1 MKENKS
7 YDVVWLNSLPVNGK
21 AKEMLIQTGE
31 KPDPVSMY
39 AVQLA
44 KWGVEGGRIEAE
56 SPVLETVEAMITWR
70 PVRLVNFFMI
80 NSDEDYNPAGWED
93 AQTPLDLATVILD
106 EIEEKMMLHFPLYG
120 SL

>member
-1 MKENKS
+1 MKGNKM
-7 YDVVWLNSLPVNGK
+7 YDISWLNSLPVNGK
-21 AKEMLIQTGE
+21 AKKMLIQTGE

-44 KWGVEGGRIEAE
+44 KWGIEKGRIEAE
-56 SPVLETVEAMITWR
+56 SSVLETVEAMITWR
-70 PVRLVNFFMI
+70 PVRLVNFFII
-80 NSDEDYNPAGWED
+80 NSDGDYNPAGWEG
-93 AQTPLDLATVILD
+93 AQTPIDLATIILE

>member
-7 YDVVWLNSLPVNGK
+7 YDISWLNSLPVNGK
-21 AKEMLIQTGE
+21 AGEMLIQAGE
-31 KPDPVSMY
+31 KPDPVSMH

-44 KWGVEGGRIEAE
+44 KWGIDGGRIAVE
-56 SPVLETVEAMITWR
+56 SSVLETVEAMMTWR
-70 PVRLVNFFMI
+70 PVRLANFFMI
-80 NSDEDYNPAGWED
+80 SSDGDYDPAGWEE
-93 AQTPLDLATVILD
+93 AQTPLDLAAVILD